1 MAARVGDDGAAMTE
15 LVLYTYWRSS
25 SAYRVRLALAAKGL
39 AYRSVAV
46 NLLEGEQ
53 RAPSHVARSPM
64 GYVPCLEVNGET
76 FAESVAIIEL
86 LDELHPEP
94 PLLPREPRGRARVRA
109 LVEVVNAGTQPLQ
122 NLAVLQKLSSDPEA
136 RTEWRRHFVEKG
148 LGAFEALMEANARR
162 GVKGRFAYG
171 DSFGM
176 ADCYL
181 LPQVY
186 NARRYDV
193 DLAPFP
199 RVASAAEAIAATDAG
214 RAAAPEAQAD
224 AVADAP

>member
-1 MAARVGDDGAAMTE
+1 MSE

-39 AYRSVAV
+39 AYRSVPV
-46 NLLEGEQ
+46 NLLEGAQ
-53 RAPSHVARSPM
+53 RAPEHVARSPM
-64 GYVPCLEVNGET
+64 GYVPCLEVNGEA

-94 PLLPREPRGRARVRA
+94 PLLPREPRGRAHVRA

-122 NLAVLQKLSSDPEA
+122 NLGVLQKLSPDHEV
-136 RTEWRRHFVEKG
+136 RKGWIRHFIAKG
-148 LGAFEALMEANARR
+148 LGAFDAMMASHEKL
-162 GVKGRFAYG
+162 GVKGKFSYG
-171 DSFGM
+171 DTFGM

-186 NARRYDV
+186 NARRYAV
-193 DLAPFP
+193 DLLPFP
-199 RVASAAEAIAATDAG
+199 RVAAAAEAIAATDAA
-214 RAAAPEAQAD
+214 RAAAPEAQPD
-224 AVADAP
+224 ATPDARPA